1 MLSMKINCFH
11 EMIKLSEGCP
21 WKWASVCRPSLW
33 YSYERVMY
41 DNKLPDLAQTCGI
54 CVRKSPMKINH
65 LTSAL
70 CVSVDTMQLL
80 TFVEVNIR
88 IYPSKA
94 EAEVNII
101 HLEKIYPFSFEFKGN
116 SLSDTRC
123 MIQDV
128 VIKEWRDVVR
138 DLLCRTILSWRHFI
152 GMRGENFNVSNVSK
166 AKEWIAKIT
175 WRHAQNV
182 VSTRVL

>member
-11 EMIKLSEGCP
+11 EMIQFSEGWP

-33 YSYERVMY
+33 YSYERAMY
-41 DNKLPDLAQTCGI
+41 DNKQPDIAQTCGI
-54 CVRKSPMKINH
+54 CIRKSPMKINH

-80 TFVEVNIR
+80 TF
-88 IYPSKA
+88 
-94 EAEVNII
+94 
-101 HLEKIYPFSFEFKGN
+101 
-116 SLSDTRC
+116 
-123 MIQDV
+123 V

-152 GMRGENFNVSNVSK
+152 GMRGKNFNVSNVSK
-166 AKEWIAKIT
+166 AKEWTAKIT

-182 VSTRVL
+182 VSTRVWYKLINLISTLVICLNFFLLEC